1 LRAVVQRVSSASVE
15 AQDRSLGRIGSG
27 LLVFLAIG
35 AEDQEADLDW
45 MVDKILHLR
54 CFEDE
59 RGRMNLSLLDSG
71 KEILC
76 ISEFTLYGDC
86 HRGRRP
92 SFDKAAASALALRFY
107 EKFIDKVREKGVQ
120 ISSGQF
126 GAKMRVALENEG
138 PVTLILDSR
147 I

>member
-1 LRAVVQRVSSASVE
+1 MRAVVQRVSSASVE

>member
-1 LRAVVQRVSSASVE
+1 LRAVIQRVSSASVE
-15 AQDRSLGRIGSG
+15 VGGRALSRIGPG

-35 AEDQEADLDW
+35 AEDQEVDLEW

-59 RGRMNLSLLDSG
+59 AGRMNLSLVDSG

-86 HRGRRP
+86 RRGRRP
-92 SFDKAAASALALRFY
+92 GFDGAAGPALALRFY
-107 EKFIDKVREKGVQ
+107 EKFIDKVRGEGIK

-126 GAKMRVALENEG
+126 GAKMRVALENDG

-147 I
+147 T